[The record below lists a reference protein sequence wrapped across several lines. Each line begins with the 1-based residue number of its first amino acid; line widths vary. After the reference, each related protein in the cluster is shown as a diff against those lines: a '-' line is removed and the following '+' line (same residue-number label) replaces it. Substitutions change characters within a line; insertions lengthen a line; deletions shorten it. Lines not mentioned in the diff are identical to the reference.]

1 MNVTINALVISNA
14 ELGIVDYY
22 RRKVITGPGA
32 FVMEIADYE
41 DYAEALKK
49 KLIREI
55 TPDIVSKAD

>member
-1 MNVTINALVISNA
+1 MNVTINALVISSA
-14 ELGIVDYY
+14 ELGLYDYY

-41 DYAEALKK
+41 GYAEALKI

-55 TPDIVSKAD
+55 TPDMITQAD